1 MIFARIDRVRFA
13 TPTAL
18 NPTLP
23 RQNHHHGF
31 LQGYS
36 GISLKCPQPF
46 CASKQLVYHP
56 TLSDAQI
63 L

>member
-1 MIFARIDRVRFA
+1 MIFARIDRVWFA

-18 NPTLP
+18 NLTLP

-31 LQGYS
+31 LQGYA
-36 GISLKCPQPF
+36 GLSLKHKQPF

-56 TLSDAQI
+56 TLSDAHI